1 MELVTIVRH
10 LNTASAELDAARLEA
25 AGFSVLKNGEL
36 SALTGSGGLAGEILI
51 QVPQDQAEAAS
62 ALLHADP
69 VESVPGDLEDQ
80 GS

>member
-1 MELVTIVRH
+1 MELITVVRH

-25 AGFSVLKNGEL
+25 AGFSVLKNGEF

-51 QVPQDQAEAAS
+51 QVPEDQAEAAK

-69 VESVPGDLEDQ
+69 VDGTAEEPEDQ
-80 GS
+80 GA